1 VEIRAHMA
9 PALNQPSP
17 PHSNPRHAGPA
28 ATGRRVV
35 RRRGLAT
42 VATHAVVGGL
52 MTLPSAQAAPKV
64 TVKDV
69 EAAFSQVEAA
79 NERVNQLGEQIEQTQ
94 TEIDDLSADISSSMA
109 TYTAQKDELSG
120 AIVQQQLDA
129 PLGPTANLLSSDDP
143 DQFLA
148 GLGAVRA
155 LNNTRADAL
164 AQFGRT
170 SKQLENRRAQL
181 KDRRSDLTAAS
192 KDAAAQRAEVR
203 TKYEAAKAEL
213 ARLTAAEQASF
224 NQSNTDVDVQV
235 DAGGRAKK
243 ALDFAL
249 AQIGDPYVYGGTGP
263 NGWDCSG
270 LVMKAWAA
278 AGVSI
283 PRVVGPQVAAGTS
296 VPISAVQPG
305 DIVAY
310 GDMSHDGLYL
320 GNGKVVHAPR
330 PGKSVEI
337 TSLSGF
343 TRAARVG

>member
-1 VEIRAHMA
+1 VRMAHRVTQHGPHQHDQRLRR
-9 PALNQPSP
+9 PA
-17 PHSNPRHAGPA
+17 
-28 ATGRRVV
+28 
-35 RRRGLAT
+35 RRRGLAL
-42 VATHAVVGGL
+42 VATLALAAGL
-52 MTLPSAQAAPKV
+52 MAVPSAQAEPKV

-69 EAAFSQVEAA
+69 EAAFSRVEAA
-79 NERVNQLGEQIEQTQ
+79 NEQVNQLGEQVKQTQ
-94 TEIDDLSADISSSMA
+94 AEIDDISADIASGTA
-109 TYTAQKDELSG
+109 VYTAQRDELSG

-164 AQFGRT
+164 EQFGRT
-170 SKQLENRRAQL
+170 SKELKNRRAQL
-181 KDRRSDLTAAS
+181 QDRKKALTAAT
-192 KDAAAQRAEVR
+192 KDADAKRAQIR
-203 TKYEAAKAEL
+203 TDYEAAKAEL
-213 ARLTAAEQASF
+213 ARLTAAEQVAF
-224 NQSNTDVDVQV
+224 NSSNTDVDIEVK
-235 DAGGRAKK
+235 AGGRAKA

-263 NGWDCSG
+263 DRWDCSG
-270 LVMKAWAA
+270 LVMKSWAA

-283 PRVVGPQVAAGTS
+283 PRVVGPQIAAGKP
-296 VPISAVQPG
+296 VPMDQLQPG

-320 GNGKVVHAPR
+320 GNGRVVHAPR

-337 TSLSGF
+337 TGLGGF